1 MAESRED
8 ISGLVE
14 TLVLPLVDEPD
25 AVSIESSDAE
35 MGSVLLLRQMPAR
48 LLAVRVVLSKQSARL
63 LALRV
68 LVMVSMLKSNLSTN
82 RFRYHGFLD

>member
-25 AVSIESSDAE
+25 AVSIESSDTE
-35 MGSVLLLRQMPAR
+35 MGSVLIE
-48 LLAVRVVLSKQSARL
+48 VRVAQADAGKVGRQGRVIKAIRTLAR
-63 LALRV
+63 AAGSR
-68 LVMVSMLKSNLSTN
+68 
-82 RFRYHGFLD
+82 HGLDVEVELIDE

>member
-25 AVSIESSDAE
+25 AVSIESSDTE
-35 MGSVLLLRQMPAR
+35 MGSVLIE
-48 LLAVRVVLSKQSARL
+48 VRVAQADAKRIVSRQVVVIKAIRTLAR
-63 LALRV
+63 AAGSR
-68 LVMVSMLKSNLSTN
+68 
-82 RFRYHGFLD
+82 HGLDVEVELIDE